1 MRKLDRRSDTLNPL
15 DFIDR
20 DSPDAID
27 QCRDLAEQL
36 VIKTG
41 EEKEPHWNEAA
52 EMWIAAAIA
61 AVVFHAERDDA
72 IDSSG
77 V

>member
-1 MRKLDRRSDTLNPL
+1 
-15 DFIDR
+15 
-20 DSPDAID
+20 
-27 QCRDLAEQL
+27 LAEQL

-52 EMWIAAAIA
+52 EMWIAATIA